1 MKMNLRNSRLTTLLA
16 IAACVLSGCA
26 SVPESGVARSPAEVK
41 IYETG
46 KLSVSQYQV
55 VRRIWVDSW
64 RSAFRLPTY
73 ANEADSIAAL
83 QAEAGRLGADG
94 LINVNC
100 IDQGPSP
107 WSSSTAPAILCYGNA
122 IRLRKN
128 EG

>member
-1 MKMNLRNSRLTTLLA
+1 MNLRDSRHSTLVA
-16 IAACVLSGCA
+16 IAVCVLSGCA
-26 SVPESGVARSPAEVK
+26 SVPESGIARSPAEVK
-41 IYETG
+41 VYEMG
-46 KLSVSQYQV
+46 KLNVSQYQV

-73 ANEADSIAAL
+73 PSEAEGIAAL

-100 IDQGPSP
+100 IDQGRSA
-107 WSSSTAPAILCYGNA
+107 WSSGTGPAILCYGNA
-122 IRLRKN
+122 IRLRNN